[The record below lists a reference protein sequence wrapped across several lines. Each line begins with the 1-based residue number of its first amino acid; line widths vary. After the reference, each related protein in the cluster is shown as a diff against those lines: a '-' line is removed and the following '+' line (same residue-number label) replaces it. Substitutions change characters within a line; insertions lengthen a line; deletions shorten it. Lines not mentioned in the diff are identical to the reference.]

1 MGGGLPSNALLDL
14 TAVEGGKRHQ
24 FTRDRK
30 TELAYVQ
37 ELLKR
42 LQDRHV
48 DYDEDLSKKSADD
61 VQAAVVVS
69 VDTPS
74 VLEVMILFHQVKKRA
89 QTAQDRA
96 KTAEDQTKV
105 VNKVAL

>member
-1 MGGGLPSNALLDL
+1 
-14 TAVEGGKRHQ
+14 
-24 FTRDRK
+24 
-30 TELAYVQ
+30 
-37 ELLKR
+37 
-42 LQDRHV
+42 
-48 DYDEDLSKKSADD
+48 
-61 VQAAVVVS
+61 
-69 VDTPS
+69 